1 MIKDILPGQYPEL
14 LDVQTECIR
23 GLSDTYTQEEIDTWV
38 GYLERA
44 TPERFADFHN
54 RAWFTETGNIEG
66 FVSWSEDEP
75 SGLAAVECLYV
86 REASRGQN
94 IGRLLLQ
101 EAEGN
106 LTAATR
112 VIVRA
117 TLNAQPFYE
126 KNGYALKEL
135 GKSRAGFDI
144 AILEKTVV
152 L

>member
-1 MIKDILPGQYPEL
+1 MIKDVLPSQYPEL

-23 GLSDTYTQEEIDTWV
+23 GLCDTYSQEEIDTWV

-44 TPERFADFHN
+44 TSQRFAEFQN
-54 RAWFTETGNIEG
+54 RAWFSEQGVIEG
-66 FVSWSEDEP
+66 FISWTESRS

-101 EAEGN
+101 QAESS
-106 LTAATR
+106 LTPNTH
-112 VIVRA
+112 VTVRS

-126 KNGYALKEL
+126 KNGYVLKEI
-135 GKSRAGFDI
+135 GKSRAGFEI
-144 AILEKTVV
+144 AILEKIIFS
-152 L
+152 